1 MQPVRE
7 QFYRLK
13 TVIFICIAAGLVGMF
28 GTYGLHQAIGGIPIS
43 MLTKDA
49 LGYLHAPVYT
59 GILSNVGIM
68 LWSATAAISLFAAI
82 HLHLHQGKPTAKRFL
97 FFSAMLTLFLAIDD
111 GLMLHETILP
121 DYLHLPEI
129 AIYLFYAVIVGSYLT
144 CYFRHMLETD
154 YLLFI
159 LALLALGS
167 SVAMDVTLFN
177 SDKETFFEDVAKFFG
192 IVFWLAYYTRTASAS
207 ISALSQEQDISDT

>member
-13 TVIFICIAAGLVGMF
+13 TVIFICIAAGMVGMF

-49 LGYLHAPVYT
+49 LGYVHAPVYT
-59 GILSNVGIM
+59 GILSNIGIM
-68 LWSATAAISLFAAI
+68 LWSATAAICFFAAC
-82 HLHLHQGKPTAKRFL
+82 HLHLNQGGGTSKRFL

-111 GLMLHETILP
+111 GLMLHEVVFP
-121 DYLHLPEI
+121 DYLHLPESV
-129 AIYLFYAVIVGSYLT
+129 IYLFYAVMVGSYLT
-144 CYFRHMLETD
+144 CYYRHMLGTD

-159 LALLALGS
+159 LALFALGS

-192 IVFWLAYYTRTASAS
+192 IVFWLAYFARTGSAS
-207 ISALSQEQDISDT
+207 IVMSSQNHCPPEQ